1 MKASFHKQSAKI
13 VACCLIVLFLLVGLS
28 MYSSSPGLTQQ
39 TELVKTDGTDLTIYC
54 FSAGKADAFLLM
66 TANGTV
72 LIDAGEKGFG
82 GEILAYLEQ
91 RGIERIDYLI
101 ISHFD
106 QDHVGGAAKVINNIP
121 VGVVM
126 QSNCPKDSTE
136 YEKYVK
142 ALKNAAIEPVTVR
155 EETVFVLDEVVY
167 VVNPPRKNAYQKDSS
182 NNSSLIVSVYNGE
195 NSFLF
200 TGDAQTER
208 LSEFLDSGCARY
220 DLLKIP
226 HHGQEDERLE
236 TLLQAVQPGFA
247 VITSSDEEPESEAV
261 LALLNEYEADVFLTR
276 VAPVVITSDG
286 KTLQTGYDED
296 IVLEDAA

>member
-1 MKASFHKQSAKI
+1 M
-13 VACCLIVLFLLVGLS
+13 
-28 MYSSSPGLTQQ
+28 
-39 TELVKTDGTDLTIYC
+39 
-54 FSAGKADAFLLM
+54 
-66 TANGTV
+66 
-72 LIDAGEKGFG
+72 
-82 GEILAYLEQ
+82 GEIQTCFRRIEKKYLLTYGQYEAMKKGMAPYVRPDAY
-91 RGIERIDYLI
+91 
-101 ISHFD
+101 SHY
-106 QDHVGGAAKVINNIP
+106 
-121 VGVVM
+121 
-126 QSNCPKDSTE
+126 T
-136 YEKYVK
+136 
-142 ALKNAAIEPVTVR
+142 L
-155 EETVFVLDEVVY
+155 VY

-208 LSEFLDSGCARY
+208 LSELLDSGCARY
-220 DLLKIP
+220 DLLKLP

-276 VAPVVITSDG
+276 VAPIVITSDG